1 MDFSGFFTFIVYYI
15 LYDISY
21 TKHVNTDWFA
31 FRVSLARCSARLRL
45 ARDSGQ
51 LGSAGSVRLYSGL
64 DSAAHLEL
72 GSGLCSELGL
82 VRLSSVSGLS
92 SGEADESGL

>member
-1 MDFSGFFTFIVYYI
+1 MNGNWS
-15 LYDISY
+15 
-21 TKHVNTDWFA
+21 A
-31 FRVSLARCSARLRL
+31 FQVSLARCSARLRL
-45 ARDSGQ
+45 ARGSGQ
-51 LGSAGSVRLYSGL
+51 LGSTGPVRLYSGL

-92 SGEADESGL
+92 TGEVDKSADLFTSH